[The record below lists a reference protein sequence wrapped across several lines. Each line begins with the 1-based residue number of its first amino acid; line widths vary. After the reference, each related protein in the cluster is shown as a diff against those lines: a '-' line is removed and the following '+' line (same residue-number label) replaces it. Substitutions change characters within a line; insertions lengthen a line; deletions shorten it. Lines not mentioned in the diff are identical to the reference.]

1 MPSQIKVDEIKNV
14 AGQYKIKTNVLEGQ
28 TTADSIAI
36 QTGATTTVL
45 QAGIAKAMY
54 NLNSMSTLANNHSL
68 NISSTDDDGT
78 GDFGL
83 HYTSNFENVNY
94 LMTHAVD
101 DGGASTAVF
110 TVDRTYGTNTTA
122 AMDIEA
128 SYVTA
133 TNNRTASDGYGWMGT
148 IFGDLA

>member
-1 MPSQIKVDEIKNV
+1 MSTLVINTIQGK
-14 AGQYKIKTNVLEGQ
+14 

-36 QTGATTTVL
+36 KTGATTTVL

-54 NLNSMSTLANNHSL
+54 NLTSMSTLANNHSL

-83 HYTSNFENVNY
+83 HYTSNFANVNY

-128 SYVTA
+128 QYVTA
-133 TNNRTASDGYGWMGT
+133 TNNRTAADGYGWMGT
-148 IFGDLA
+148 LFGDLA